1 MSHDF
6 RLPRGARLRLGAQY
20 KALRD
25 HGISTRGSLFRLSVL
40 RVKVENTCLPQPSRP
55 PCHDQHKI
63 SELTDFIQCGFIV
76 SKRVGNAIVRNRI
89 KRCLREL
96 YRTTRPHLHSPL
108 LIACIATPQAA
119 TASFAELRAEW
130 NRLGKKL
137 ALF

>member
-1 MSHDF
+1 MDPALDSHCDLGGMYTYSPASKCSSA
-6 RLPRGARLRLGAQY
+6 LP
-20 KALRD
+20 
-25 HGISTRGSLFRLSVL
+25 H
-40 RVKVENTCLPQPSRP
+40 PPSRP
-55 PCHDQHKI
+55 PRHDQYEI
-63 SELTDFIQCGFIV
+63 CGLTNFIQCGFIV
-76 SKRVGNAIVRNRI
+76 SKRVGNAIVRNRV

-96 YRTTRPHLHSPL
+96 YRNTRPHLHAPL

>member
-25 HGISTRGSLFRLSVL
+25 HGISARGSLFRLSVL
-40 RVKVENTCLPQPSRP
+40 RVKVDPTCH
-55 PCHDQHKI
+55 HDDEI
-63 SELTDFIQCGFIV
+63 FELTDFIQCGFIV

-119 TASFAELRAEW
+119 TASFAELRIEW
-130 NRLGKKL
+130 HRLGKKL

>member
-20 KALRD
+20 KTLRD
-25 HGISTRGSLFRLSVL
+25 HGTSARGSLFRLSVL
-40 RVKVENTCLPQPSRP
+40 RVKAENTCH
-55 PCHDQHKI
+55 HDDEI
-63 SELTDFIQCGFIV
+63 SGLTDFIQCGFIV
-76 SKRVGNAIVRNRI
+76 SKRVGNAIVRNRV
-89 KRCLREL
+89 KRCLREI
-96 YRTTRPHLHSPL
+96 YRTTRPHLHAPL

-119 TASFAELRAEW
+119 MASFAQLRAEW

>member
-25 HGISTRGSLFRLSVL
+25 HGISAHGSLFRFSVL
-40 RVKVENTCLPQPSRP
+40 RIKVDPTCH
-55 PCHDQHKI
+55 HDDEI
-63 SELTDFIQCGFIV
+63 SGFIDFIQCGFIV
-76 SKRVGNAIVRNRI
+76 SKRVGNAIVRNRV

-96 YRTTRPHLHSPL
+96 YRTTRPHLRSPL

-119 TASFAELRAEW
+119 TASFAELRIEW
-130 NRLGKKL
+130 HRLGEKL